1 MMTRDEAAQA
11 CVSVLDEKF
20 FRAFAESA
28 RVTIFREVVLLGE
41 ADIAAIAERLPQD
54 RSVIS
59 RHLQLLADAGI
70 LTAAKRGRQVF
81 YRVDGTQIAD
91 KLEAILGIV
100 RALQPHCCPAEGAA
114 T

>member
-1 MMTRDEAAQA
+1 MMTKDEAAQA

-20 FRAFAESA
+20 FKAFSESA

-70 LTAAKRGRQVF
+70 LTATKRGRQVF
-81 YRVDGTQIAD
+81 YRVDGARIAD
-91 KLEAILGIV
+91 KLEAVLGIV
-100 RALQPHCCPAEGAA
+100 RALQPYCCPVETIPA
-114 T
+114 